1 MKAFGRF
8 SSSIEARCRRR
19 AIAAAAAL
27 FAMPGAAGA
36 ASIAVTGACTL
47 SDAISA
53 ANADAATGGCPAGS
67 GADTLVLAA
76 SSTMLLS
83 TESLP
88 AISSV
93 ITIEGHGARIE
104 RSAGAAPFRLLSVTA
119 TGNLT
124 LNDLTLANG
133 SVTGSAG
140 GAVRSEGR
148 LVLNR
153 STVTGSRST
162 GAGGGIAVVS
172 GSFELNDST
181 VSGNTAG
188 GNGGGLILGSGE
200 SGRITSAIRN
210 STISGNVSDGNGG
223 GLNMR
228 VNSDGLLQT
237 IEHSTISNNRSGSL
251 GGGIHSTDTLTITNS
266 TISGNTAAL
275 YGGGGIY
282 HRLGPL
288 ILRDS
293 TVAGNEATTYGGGG
307 IATRRGGILLVNS
320 TVSGNTAGEFDG
332 GGGIFHAGD
341 NGEGYL
347 RLRYSTVS
355 GNSAREYGGGI
366 FSGVRTTLSQSQITG
381 NSAYLGAGGIY
392 SRERPLV
399 IRYSSVSDNV
409 AAGGDG
415 GGILSVSEGATLTI
429 ANSTVSGNRALVG
442 SGGGVLASFDIQG
455 DISNSTISGNTASDV
470 GGGVLIRRNTLAI
483 RNSTITG
490 NVAQSTDSSGGGIY
504 RTGRGVLTL
513 GRNIIAGNDAPN
525 SPDSV
530 GREID
535 SSSSAS
541 VVSEGFNVLGSSAFS
556 SSQAFH
562 SFNPAASD
570 RIATSNGTQPT
581 AIGDILVTG
590 FGNNGGPTRTHN
602 LRGASPAR
610 DFIPSS
616 LCVGQIDQ
624 RGVVRPKDG
633 RNGQPDIGS
642 ECDAGAVE
650 ASGINAV
657 DLSISQTSNGPV
669 YVGEPLSFS
678 ITVRNDGAEPAN
690 GIEIYDALPAALR
703 FVSATDSDDTRGECG
718 EVLGTVACRLQR
730 LDPSEAFI
738 FEVQTATTV
747 VGAVTN
753 TASFINDTLINTN
766 VTGTDFDATV
776 MTQVLGRTVT
786 LTAAPTTISETGGS
800 ATVTAALSAA
810 STVPVTVTLLYSGTA
825 SEADNSRPTSI
836 TIPAGALSA
845 TATITATPDLV
856 DEDDETIIVTLGS
869 TPTGMIGS
877 PNSATI
883 TIADD
888 DLPPTVTFD
897 RVSQTVDEGAG
908 AVTLSANLSAASSRN
923 IVVPLTFAGSAT
935 SGVDYSA
942 SATEIVIPAGA
953 LTGSVTLTLTDDA
966 LDEDNETVDVIG
978 SNPNVGVD
986 PTGGGITTF
995 PIFAGIFTLTIVDND
1010 AAPTVTL
1017 AAAPA
1022 SISEASG
1029 QSTLTASLSTASG
1042 LPVTVDLAYAG
1053 TAGPSDS
1060 SRPASISIPAG
1071 AISGTATV
1079 TATQDALVEGDETV
1093 TVSISGAT
1101 NGTVGSPGS
1110 ASIVIL
1116 DDDVAPDATPDA
1128 FSFVDAS
1135 NVEPGSLQTSAP
1147 ITVSG
1152 IDTAISAS
1160 VTGGF
1165 YSLNGGPCT
1174 LSSGTVVNG
1183 DSIRVCHTA
1192 SASFSTA
1199 TSTTLT
1205 LGANGVLIGVSD
1217 TFTSTTRA
1225 AVQSPTLSLDVND
1238 LHFGRG
1244 FVLRFRD
1251 LTLNT
1256 SEQEVVTLSNTGNA
1270 PLSIAGI
1277 VTTGDFRHTT
1287 TCGPTVAPMSQ
1298 CTISIV
1304 FRPTAVGPR
1313 TGETRILSNA
1323 ASSPDLISLSGTGKG
1338 LVPGIKTNVSRYDFG
1353 TVAVGSSSQDRAL
1366 IITSSGTGPLEIRS
1380 IRVSGDYSGSHDCPK
1395 FLDAGK
1401 SCTLTGRFKPKAKGT
1416 RTGEIT
1422 ITTSAPNSPT
1432 VVALTGKGS

>member
-76 SSTMLLS
+76 SSTTLLS

-104 RSAGAAPFRLLSVTA
+104 RAAGAAPFRLISVTA

-200 SGRITSAIRN
+200 SGQITSAIRN
-210 STISGNVSDGNGG
+210 STISGNVSNGNGG

-228 VNSDGLLQT
+228 VRSDGLLQT
-237 IEHSTISNNRSGSL
+237 IDHSTISNNRSGSL

-282 HRLGPL
+282 HLLGPL

-320 TVSGNTAGEFDG
+320 TVSGNTAGEFGG

-341 NGEGYL
+341 DGEGYL
-347 RLRYSTVS
+347 RLKYSTVS

-366 FSGVRTTLSQSQITG
+366 YSGVRTTLSQSQITG
-381 NSAYLGAGGIY
+381 NSAYLGAGGVY
-392 SRERPLV
+392 SFEKPLV

-409 AAGGDG
+409 AEGGDG
-415 GGILSVSEGATLTI
+415 GGVLSVTEGATLI
-429 ANSTVSGNRALVG
+429 MANSTVSGNRALVG
-442 SGGGVLASFDIQG
+442 SGGGVMASFDIQG
-455 DISNSTISGNTASDV
+455 EISNSTISGNTASSE
-470 GGGVLIRRNTLAI
+470 GGGVYLRRNTLAI

-490 NVAQSTDSSGGGIY
+490 NVAESTEGSGGGI
-504 RTGRGVLTL
+504 RRNGRGVLTL

-525 SPDSV
+525 SPDNV

-535 SSSSAS
+535 SSSSAN

-590 FGNNGGPTRTHN
+590 LGNNGGPTRTHN

-610 DFIPSS
+610 DFIPSA
-616 LCVGQIDQ
+616 LCVGLIDQ

-633 RNGQPDIGS
+633 RNGQPDIGN

-730 LDPSEAFI
+730 LGPSEAFT

-747 VGAVTN
+747 VGAVNN
-753 TASFINDTLINTN
+753 TVSFINDTLINTN
-766 VTGTDFDATV
+766 ATGTDFDATV

-800 ATVTAALSAA
+800 ATVTATLSAA
-810 STVPVTVTLLYSGTA
+810 SLVPVTVTLLYSGTA
-825 SEADNSRPTSI
+825 SEADNSRPASI

-888 DLPPTVTFD
+888 DLPPTITFD
-897 RVSQTVDEGAG
+897 RVSQAVDEGAG

-942 SATEIVIPAGA
+942 GADEIVIPAGA

-966 LDEDNETVDVIG
+966 LDEDNETVII
-978 SNPNVGVD
+978 
-986 PTGGGITTF
+986 TGGDSASPT
-995 PIFAGIFTLTIVDND
+995 FAGVFTLTIVDND

-1053 TAGPSDS
+1053 TAGPADS

-1093 TVSISGAT
+1093 TVSISSAT

-1110 ASIVIL
+1110 ASIVIV
-1116 DDDVAPDATPDA
+1116 DDDVAPDATPDT

-1251 LTLNT
+1251 LILNT
-1256 SEQEVVTLSNTGNA
+1256 TSEPEVVTLSNTGNA

-1287 TCGPTVAPMSQ
+1287 TCGPTVAPLSQ

-1304 FRPTAVGPR
+1304 FKPTAVGTR

-1353 TVAVGSSSQDRAL
+1353 AVAVGSSSQDRAL
-1366 IITSSGTGPLEIRS
+1366 VITSSGTGPLEIRS

-1401 SCTLTGRFKPKAKGT
+1401 SCTLTGRFKPKARGT
-1416 RTGEIT
+1416 RTGEVT

-1432 VVALTGKGS
+1432 VVTLTGKGS